1 MYYPVKQNDLK
12 INNDKLNPSCKKLM
26 LSNHYVKKKSES
38 PQSFRSEIINKMN
51 NMNLNIANDM
61 ISPPDIRINNQ
72 IKEINNSEMSP
83 KDDECL
89 NRLESRIVVTKG
101 NELVLNSMILNKAI
115 SSNEQMSI
123 ILPKLDRIK
132 SSHVLMKDL
141 LNVKLNKNSH
151 FMERMY
157 LDIFKRQTKEE
168 RLLSLVK
175 KTIRKSPEKS
185 ILSTFN
191 RLILDTNRRIEKKH
205 KIELMSSLQND
216 QNRTKSQKKY
226 NKKQWKD
233 FYYERFTKPEES
245 RKKIAQELIEKKQ
258 KIENEKEDLII
269 SEMKNKKEPQTFI
282 DNVIKRVYTDS
293 IQRKNL
299 LKGYNSHSKLLNNN
313 TVNNKCKGDRSNSK
327 EFLSSTNKTISST
340 DMPATFFKTQSI
352 PIYNFTEFQTN
363 SLESVEANSDLLEK
377 LNKNVI
383 NKPPPKIEIKKSI
396 RQKLIEKSSNFTKKN
411 VNKNSNQK
419 SFDNKKV
426 NFFF

>member
-101 NELVLNSMILNKAI
+101 NELVLNSMRLNKAI

-157 LDIFKRQTKEE
+157 LDIFKRQTK
-168 RLLSLVK
+168 
-175 KTIRKSPEKS
+175 
-185 ILSTFN
+185 
-191 RLILDTNRRIEKKH
+191 
-205 KIELMSSLQND
+205 
-216 QNRTKSQKKY
+216 
-226 NKKQWKD
+226 
-233 FYYERFTKPEES
+233 
-245 RKKIAQELIEKKQ
+245 A
-258 KIENEKEDLII
+258 
-269 SEMKNKKEPQTFI
+269 
-282 DNVIKRVYTDS
+282 
-293 IQRKNL
+293 
-299 LKGYNSHSKLLNNN
+299 
-313 TVNNKCKGDRSNSK
+313 C
-327 EFLSSTNKTISST
+327 
-340 DMPATFFKTQSI
+340 
-352 PIYNFTEFQTN
+352 
-363 SLESVEANSDLLEK
+363 
-377 LNKNVI
+377 
-383 NKPPPKIEIKKSI
+383 
-396 RQKLIEKSSNFTKKN
+396 
-411 VNKNSNQK
+411 
-419 SFDNKKV
+419 
-426 NFFF
+426 

>member
-101 NELVLNSMILNKAI
+101 NELVLNSMRLNKAI

>member
-101 NELVLNSMILNKAI
+101 NELVLNSMRLNKAI

-299 LKGYNSHSKLLNNN
+299 LLK
-313 TVNNKCKGDRSNSK
+313 
-327 EFLSSTNKTISST
+327 
-340 DMPATFFKTQSI
+340 
-352 PIYNFTEFQTN
+352 IYT
-363 SLESVEANSDLLEK
+363 LK
-377 LNKNVI
+377 
-383 NKPPPKIEIKKSI
+383 
-396 RQKLIEKSSNFTKKN
+396 
-411 VNKNSNQK
+411 
-419 SFDNKKV
+419 
-426 NFFF
+426 